1 MVNFQQTEAIYAS
14 EKFEYKKPVE
24 YLGQQLWFQKV
35 TNPATDTFYQISD
48 LPIEWRRNKENKP
61 YPIKHANQI
70 IRMKTADGK
79 EWLKSK
85 QQWIAV
91 DSQGNEIMK
100 AFNDLEVWEEPI
112 FEYGMKPKDPK
123 NPDGPK
129 EHAVIGVKDFK
140 KQYSMPFNEK
150 NLKSLYDMRPGK
162 EPSSVSLILLRIGY
176 DDIPKDHPYL
186 IENYEDFAN
195 RPFDELWD
203 HVSTPKY
210 KLDRSSRD
218 TLEASRIG

>member
-1 MVNFQQTEAIYAS
+1 LEARVL
-14 EKFEYKKPVE
+14 YKKPIE
-24 YLGQQLWFQKV
+24 YIGQQLWLQKV
-35 TNPATDTFYQISD
+35 TNPATGTFYQISD

-91 DSQGNEIMK
+91 DSQGNVIMK
-100 AFNDLEVWEEPI
+100 AYTDLEVWDKPI
-112 FEYGMKPKDPK
+112 FEYGIKPKDPK

-129 EHAVIGVKDFK
+129 EHAVIGVKGFT
-140 KQYSMPFNEK
+140 KQYSMPFNEE

-162 EPSSVSLILLRIGY
+162 ESSSVSLILLRIGY

-186 IENYEDFAN
+186 IENYEDLSS

-203 HVSTPKY
+203 YVSTPKY
-210 KLDRSSRD
+210 KLDRSYRD
-218 TLEASRIG
+218 ARREPY